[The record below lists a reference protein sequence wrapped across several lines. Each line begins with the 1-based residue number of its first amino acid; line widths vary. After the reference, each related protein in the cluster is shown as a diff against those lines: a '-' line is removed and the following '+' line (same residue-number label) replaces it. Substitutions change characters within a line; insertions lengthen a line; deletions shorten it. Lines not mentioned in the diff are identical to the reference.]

1 LIKTDTLVAQAMAEL
16 DRAIAEAK
24 TPEPIWTALQSLAQ
38 AAVGAKLFTVM
49 QIDWARDV
57 AARVH
62 TSDPVSYA
70 VSGTKPINRTHWFEI
85 VHVERRAFV
94 ANTIE
99 EIAKV
104 FPDHETIASLGCGSV
119 VNLPVV
125 IADELA
131 GTVNLLHEEHFYTP
145 QRVEAA
151 TALSLPAKAA
161 FLAAMRLKY
170 VPGTVG

>member
-1 LIKTDTLVAQAMAEL
+1 MTDTLVARAMAEL

-24 TPEPIWTALQSLAQ
+24 TSEQIWAALQVLAQ

-49 QIDWARDV
+49 QIDFGKGV

-62 TSDPVSYA
+62 TSDPASYA
-70 VSGTKPINRTHWFEI
+70 VSGTKPINRTHWFDI
-85 VHVERRAFV
+85 VHIERRPFV

-99 EIAKV
+99 EIADV
-104 FPDHETIASLGCGSV
+104 FADHETIRSLGCGSV

-131 GTVNLLHEEHFYTP
+131 GTVNLLHEEHFYTAG
-145 QRVEAA
+145 RVAA
-151 TALSLPAKAA
+151 AKALSLPSKAA
-161 FLAAMRLKY
+161 FLAAMRL
-170 VPGTVG
+170 G